1 MNKIKIHNSFKSIL
15 EKDDNV
21 IFALLFGSMARNDM
35 HYGSDIDIAIYF
47 NDSQTLY
54 AIGNLCLNLEEA
66 VNYKT
71 DLVELNKL
79 DKTNPVLAYSIVSEG
94 IIIINK
100 DIKIF
105 NGYKKSVLLQYLDF
119 KPTNDLINSG
129 FNNRLSNNR
138 FAVFEK

>member
-1 MNKIKIHNSFKSIL
+1 MNKIKIQNSFKSIL

-35 HYGSDIDIAIYF
+35 RYGSDIDIAIYF
-47 NDSQTLY
+47 NDSQTLS

>member
-1 MNKIKIHNSFKSIL
+1 MHKIKIQNSFKSIL

-35 HYGSDIDIAIYF
+35 RYGSDIDIAIYF
-47 NDSQTLY
+47 NDSLTLH

>member
-1 MNKIKIHNSFKSIL
+1 MNKIKIQNSFKSIL

-35 HYGSDIDIAIYF
+35 RYGSDIDIAIYF

-54 AIGNLCLNLEEA
+54 AIGNLCLKLEEA

-119 KPTNDLINSG
+119 KPTNDLINSA

>member
-1 MNKIKIHNSFKSIL
+1 MNKIKIQNSFKSIL

-35 HYGSDIDIAIYF
+35 RYGSDIDIAIYF

-54 AIGNLCLNLEEA
+54 AIGNLCLKLEEA
-66 VNYKT
+66 FNYKT

-79 DKTNPVLAYSIVSEG
+79 DKNNPVLAYSIVSEG

>member
-1 MNKIKIHNSFKSIL
+1 MNKIKIQNSFKSIL

-35 HYGSDIDIAIYF
+35 RYGSDIDIAIYF

-54 AIGNLCLNLEEA
+54 AIGNLCLKLEEA

-79 DKTNPVLAYSIVSEG
+79 DKTNPVLAYTIVSEG

-129 FNNRLSNNR
+129 FNNRLSNKG